1 MEDKIA
7 SFSFQIYIAGQV
19 MKITQIAELIEE
31 KRIKFLFLSMLMQI

>member
-1 MEDKIA
+1 MEDKIT
-7 SFSFQIYIAGQV
+7 SFSVQTYMAVNV